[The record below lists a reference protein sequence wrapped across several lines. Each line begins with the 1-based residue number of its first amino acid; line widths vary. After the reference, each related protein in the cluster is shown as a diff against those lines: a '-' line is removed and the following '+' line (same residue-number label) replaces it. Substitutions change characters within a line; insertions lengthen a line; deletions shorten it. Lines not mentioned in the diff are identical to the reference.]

1 MMELEL
7 EPVVGVY
14 IVSIIYGFNTNRIET
29 GNETITIGKQILSTE
44 RRT

>member
-29 GNETITIGKQILSTE
+29 GNEPITLGEQIFSTE
-44 RRT
+44 RHT